1 MRTLSE
7 ASREGDKSLAGDTM
21 LCQVCS
27 PPAWMAPAA
36 RGILHDSDEDITMT
50 VRFWTAC
57 LLLLAPFGCG
67 DSQTPSAPPG
77 TAAPGAR
84 IPIMPPDG
92 PGATPS
98 DSPKYTF
105 AVIPKGT
112 THEFWKSVHAGAEN
126 AAKELG
132 DVKILW
138 KGPLLEND
146 RDGQISVVQDF
157 VTKKVDG
164 IILAPLDKQALVDAV
179 KDAQAAN
186 IPVLIFDS
194 ALQDESLIVSYVA
207 TDNLKG
213 GQLAGR
219 QLGESLGGKGNVV
232 MLRYNTGSES
242 TEQREDGFLEALKSG
257 FPNIKVL
264 SSSEYAGT
272 TPESSLDKATQI
284 LTKHKNE
291 VNGIFAV
298 CEPNAAGVLKAL
310 EETGLAGKVKF
321 VAFDPNKELIQGMAD
336 GKVHGIVLQ
345 DPVTMGYE
353 SVKRMVAHLK
363 GEKVE
368 KRVGTGEYIATPEN
382 MTTPEMDKLLKPEQ
396 FE

>member
-1 MRTLSE
+1 
-7 ASREGDKSLAGDTM
+7 
-21 LCQVCS
+21 
-27 PPAWMAPAA
+27 
-36 RGILHDSDEDITMT
+36 MT
-50 VRFWTAC
+50 ARFWTAC
-57 LLLLAPFGCG
+57 LLLLVPLGCG
-67 DSQTPSAPPG
+67 DFQPQAP
-77 TAAPGAR
+77 APTL
-84 IPIMPPDG
+84 MDDG
-92 PGATPS
+92 PRAGIPMGISAGGEAETAVVP
-98 DSPKYTF
+98 PKYTF

-126 AAKELG
+126 AAKEFG

-157 VTKKVDG
+157 VTKQVDG

-179 KDAQAAN
+179 KDAQAAK

-242 TEQREDGFLEALKSG
+242 TEQREDGFLEAIKSG

-264 SSSEYAGT
+264 SANEYAGT

-284 LTKHKNE
+284 LTKHKDE

-310 EETGLAGKVKF
+310 EEAGLAGKVKF
-321 VAFDPNKELIQGMAD
+321 VAFDPNKELIQGMVD

-368 KRVGTGEYIATPEN
+368 KRIGTGEYVATPEN
-382 MTTPEMDKLLKPEQ
+382 MTTPKMDKLLKPQQ

>member
-1 MRTLSE
+1 MTARF
-7 ASREGDKSLAGDTM
+7 LA
-21 LCQVCS
+21 
-27 PPAWMAPAA
+27 
-36 RGILHDSDEDITMT
+36 
-50 VRFWTAC
+50 AC
-57 LLLLAPFGCG
+57 LLLLCPLGCG
-67 DSQTPSAPPG
+67 DSQTPSGPAIVP
-77 TAAPGAR
+77 TPGAR
-84 IPIMPPDG
+84 GPLPSSGFSDAAIPID
-92 PGATPS
+92 TI
-98 DSPKYTF
+98 KYTF

-126 AAKELG
+126 AAKEFG

-207 TDNLKG
+207 TDNRKG
-213 GQLAGR
+213 GQLAGER
-219 QLGESLGGKGNVV
+219 LGNSLEGKGNVV

-242 TEQREDGFLEALKSG
+242 TEQREEGFLEAIKSG

-264 SSSEYAGT
+264 SSNEYAGT

-284 LTKHKNE
+284 LTKHKDE

-321 VAFDPNKELIQGMAD
+321 VSFDPNKELIQGMAD

-353 SVKRMVAHLK
+353 SVKRLVAHLN

-368 KRVGTGEYIATPEN
+368 QRIGTGEYVATPEN
-382 MTTPEMDKLLKPEQ
+382 MATPEIDKLLKPQQ

>member
-1 MRTLSE
+1 
-7 ASREGDKSLAGDTM
+7 
-21 LCQVCS
+21 
-27 PPAWMAPAA
+27 
-36 RGILHDSDEDITMT
+36 MT
-50 VRFWTAC
+50 ARFWTAC
-57 LLLLAPFGCG
+57 LLLLAPLGCG
-67 DSQTPSAPPG
+67 DSQPPSLPG
-77 TAAPGAR
+77 YVERPSGRVPMGMEVGGEA
-84 IPIMPPDG
+84 
-92 PGATPS
+92 ATPV
-98 DSPKYTF
+98 DTIKFTF

-207 TDNLKG
+207 TDNFKG
-213 GQLAGR
+213 GQLAAKR
-219 QLGESLGGKGNVV
+219 LSESLDGKGNVIV
-232 MLRYNTGSES
+232 LRYNAGSES
-242 TEQREDGFLEALKSG
+242 TEQREEGFLDELKARH
-257 FPNIKVL
+257 PQIKVI
-264 SSSEYAGT
+264 SSNEYAGT
-272 TPESSLDKATQI
+272 TPESSLDKATQV
-284 LTKHKNE
+284 LTKHKDE
-291 VNGIFAV
+291 VTGIFAV

-310 EETGLAGKVKF
+310 EETGLVGKVKF

-336 GKVHGIVLQ
+336 RNVNGIVLQ

-353 SVKRMVAHLK
+353 SVKRMAAHLR

-368 KRVGTGEYIATPEN
+368 KRIGTGEYVATPDN
-382 MTTPEMDKLLKPEQ
+382 MTTPEMDKLLKPQQ